1 MNDLKYITYQTFPS
15 KKANTI
21 QTIDNLKYL
30 KKYFNVEL
38 IFPLRES
45 FSSSNI
51 EDLKEFYGDISG
63 IKFTGTEHKLPFGK
77 FAYFE
82 KYLFLFSHFLWSRKN
97 VKKFIEPGDYKKFFF
112 TRSEW
117 VFYFLSKKG
126 FNVIFECHQFSKVRK
141 FILDKSIKYPNS
153 KILFLNENLLRDS
166 NIPKEHSNKLMVL
179 HNGVD
184 EKLFRKKVRKNKN
197 EIVFAGNL
205 KRFDN
210 DRNLKFIIDSF
221 KNSKLSEN
229 FTLKIVGAD
238 IEEGKE
244 LESYIKSLNLD
255 TIAKVVER
263 QNRENT
269 IRILESAEIG
279 LLINS
284 SENEHSFKYTSPLKY
299 FEYLYSQLKILA
311 IDFPAHRQLPFA
323 NNIQMFEEGDSEGFQ
338 ASLENSLS
346 INPISIDELDAITLE
361 NRAKK
366 ICDFFNFA
374 RLEGFEPPTL

>member
-38 IFPLRES
+38 IFPLREA

-77 FAYFE
+77 FSYFE

-97 VKKFIEPGDYKKFFF
+97 VKKFIEPGDYKKFYF

-141 FILDKSIKYPNS
+141 LIIDKSIKYPNS
-153 KILFLNENLLRDS
+153 KILFLNENLHRDS

-221 KNSKLSEN
+221 KNFKLSES

-238 IEEGKE
+238 IEESKE

-338 ASLENSLS
+338 ESLENSLS
-346 INPISIDELDAITLE
+346 INPISIDELDTITLE

-366 ICDFFNFA
+366 ICDFFNFV

>member
-38 IFPLRES
+38 IFPLREA

-117 VFYFLSKKG
+117 VFYFLSKKS

-141 FILDKSIKYPNS
+141 LILDKSIKYPNS

-184 EKLFRKKVRKNKN
+184 EKLFRKKVKKNKN

-205 KRFDN
+205 KRFND

-221 KNSKLSEN
+221 KNFKLSEN

-238 IEEGKE
+238 KEEGEE
-244 LESYIKSLNLD
+244 LERYIKSVNLD
-255 TIAKVVER
+255 TIVKVVER

-311 IDFPAHRQLPFA
+311 INFPAHRQLPFA
-323 NNIQMFEEGDSEGFQ
+323 DNIQMFEEGDSEGFQ
-338 ASLENSLS
+338 ASLKNSLS
-346 INPISIDELDAITLE
+346 TNPISIDELDTITLE
-361 NRAKK
+361 HRAKK
-366 ICDFFNFA
+366 ICDFFNVA

>member
-141 FILDKSIKYPNS
+141 LILDKSIKYPNS

-184 EKLFRKKVRKNKN
+184 ENYLEK
-197 EIVFAGNL
+197 
-205 KRFDN
+205 
-210 DRNLKFIIDSF
+210 
-221 KNSKLSEN
+221 SEE
-229 FTLKIVGAD
+229 K
-238 IEEGKE
+238 
-244 LESYIKSLNLD
+244 
-255 TIAKVVER
+255 
-263 QNRENT
+263 
-269 IRILESAEIG
+269 
-279 LLINS
+279 
-284 SENEHSFKYTSPLKY
+284 
-299 FEYLYSQLKILA
+299 
-311 IDFPAHRQLPFA
+311 
-323 NNIQMFEEGDSEGFQ
+323 
-338 ASLENSLS
+338 
-346 INPISIDELDAITLE
+346 
-361 NRAKK
+361 
-366 ICDFFNFA
+366 
-374 RLEGFEPPTL
+374 

>member
-38 IFPLRES
+38 IFPLREA

-51 EDLKEFYGDISG
+51 EDLKEFYGDISD
-63 IKFTGTEHKLPFGK
+63 IKFTGTDHKLPFGK
-77 FAYFE
+77 FSYFE
-82 KYLFLFSHFLWSRKN
+82 KYLFLLSHFLWSRKN
-97 VKKFIEPGDYKKFFF
+97 VKKFIEPRDYNKFFF

-117 VFYFLSKKG
+117 VFYFLSKKS

-141 FILDKSIKYPNS
+141 LILDKSIKYPNS

-184 EKLFRKKVRKNKN
+184 EKLFRKKVKKNKN

-205 KRFDN
+205 KRFDD

-238 IEEGKE
+238 IEEGEE
-244 LESYIKSLNLD
+244 LESYIKSQNLD

-338 ASLENSLS
+338 ACLKNSLS
-346 INPISIDELDAITLE
+346 INPISIDELDTITLE

>member
-1 MNDLKYITYQTFPS
+1 MNELKYITYQTFPS

-117 VFYFLSKKG
+117 VFYFLSKKS

-141 FILDKSIKYPNS
+141 LILDKSIKYPNS

-221 KNSKLSEN
+221 KNFKLSEN

>member
-141 FILDKSIKYPNS
+141 LILDKSIKYPNS

-221 KNSKLSEN
+221 KNFKLSEN

-374 RLEGFEPPTL
+374 RLEGLEHPTL

>member
-38 IFPLRES
+38 IFPLREA

-117 VFYFLSKKG
+117 VFYFLSKKS

-141 FILDKSIKYPNS
+141 LILGKSIKYPNS

-238 IEEGKE
+238 IEEGEE
-244 LESYIKSLNLD
+244 LESYIKSQNLD

-338 ASLENSLS
+338 ACLKNSLS
-346 INPISIDELDAITLE
+346 INPISIDELDTITLE

>member
-141 FILDKSIKYPNS
+141 LILDKSIKYPNS

-221 KNSKLSEN
+221 KNFKLSEN

-374 RLEGFEPPTL
+374 RLEGLEPPTL

>member
-38 IFPLRES
+38 IFPLREA

-51 EDLKEFYGDISG
+51 EDLKEFYGDISD
-63 IKFTGTEHKLPFGK
+63 IKFTGTDHKLPFGK
-77 FAYFE
+77 FSYFE
-82 KYLFLFSHFLWSRKN
+82 KYLFLLSHFLWSRKN
-97 VKKFIEPGDYKKFFF
+97 VKKFIEPGDYNKFFF

-117 VFYFLSKKG
+117 VFYFLSKKS

-141 FILDKSIKYPNS
+141 LILGKSIKYPNS

-238 IEEGKE
+238 IEEGEE
-244 LESYIKSLNLD
+244 LESYIKSQNLD

-338 ASLENSLS
+338 ACLKNSLS
-346 INPISIDELDAITLE
+346 INPISIDELDTITLE

>member
-38 IFPLRES
+38 IFPLREA

-51 EDLKEFYGDISG
+51 EDLKEFYDDISD
-63 IKFTGTEHKLPFGK
+63 IKFTGTDHKLPFGK
-77 FAYFE
+77 FSYFE

-117 VFYFLSKKG
+117 VFYFLSKKS

-141 FILDKSIKYPNS
+141 LILDKSIKYPNS

-221 KNSKLSEN
+221 KNFKLSEN

-366 ICDFFNFA
+366 ICDFFNVA

>member
-38 IFPLRES
+38 IFPLREA

-51 EDLKEFYGDISG
+51 EDLKEFYGDISD
-63 IKFTGTEHKLPFGK
+63 IKFTGTDHKLPFGK
-77 FAYFE
+77 FSYFE
-82 KYLFLFSHFLWSRKN
+82 KYLFLLSHFLWSRKN
-97 VKKFIEPGDYKKFFF
+97 VKKFIEPRDYNKFFF

-117 VFYFLSKKG
+117 VFYFLSKKS

-141 FILDKSIKYPNS
+141 LILGKSIKYPNS

-184 EKLFRKKVRKNKN
+184 EKLFRKKVKKNKN

-205 KRFDN
+205 KRFDD

-238 IEEGKE
+238 IEEGEE
-244 LESYIKSLNLD
+244 LESYIKSQNLD

-338 ASLENSLS
+338 ACLKNSLS
-346 INPISIDELDAITLE
+346 INPISIDELDTITLE

>member
-38 IFPLRES
+38 IFPLREA

-77 FAYFE
+77 FSYFE

-141 FILDKSIKYPNS
+141 LIIDKSIKYPNS

-221 KNSKLSEN
+221 KNFKLSEN

-346 INPISIDELDAITLE
+346 INPISIDELDTITLE

>member
-77 FAYFE
+77 FSYFE

-141 FILDKSIKYPNS
+141 LILDKSIKYPNS

-184 EKLFRKKVRKNKN
+184 EKLFRKKVKKNKN

-205 KRFDN
+205 KRFDD

-221 KNSKLSEN
+221 KNFKLSEN

>member
-1 MNDLKYITYQTFPS
+1 M
-15 KKANTI
+15 
-21 QTIDNLKYL
+21 
-30 KKYFNVEL
+30 
-38 IFPLRES
+38 
-45 FSSSNI
+45 
-51 EDLKEFYGDISG
+51 
-63 IKFTGTEHKLPFGK
+63 
-77 FAYFE
+77 
-82 KYLFLFSHFLWSRKN
+82 
-97 VKKFIEPGDYKKFFF
+97 
-112 TRSEW
+112 
-117 VFYFLSKKG
+117 FYFLSKKG

-141 FILDKSIKYPNS
+141 LILDKSIKYPNS

-221 KNSKLSEN
+221 KNFKLSEN

-338 ASLENSLS
+338 ASFRKFS
-346 INPISIDELDAITLE
+346 
-361 NRAKK
+361 
-366 ICDFFNFA
+366 FNKSNIY
-374 RLEGFEPPTL
+374 R

>member
-51 EDLKEFYGDISG
+51 EDLKEFYGDISD
-63 IKFTGTEHKLPFGK
+63 IKFTGTDHKLPFGK
-77 FAYFE
+77 FSYFE
-82 KYLFLFSHFLWSRKN
+82 KYLFLLSHFLWSRKN

-141 FILDKSIKYPNS
+141 LILGKSIKYPNS

-221 KNSKLSEN
+221 KNFKLSEN

-238 IEEGKE
+238 IEEGEE
-244 LESYIKSLNLD
+244 LESYIKSQNLD

-323 NNIQMFEEGDSEGFQ
+323 NNIQMFEEGDSE
-338 ASLENSLS
+338 
-346 INPISIDELDAITLE
+346 
-361 NRAKK
+361 
-366 ICDFFNFA
+366 
-374 RLEGFEPPTL
+374 

>member
-21 QTIDNLKYL
+21 QTIDNLKHL

-38 IFPLRES
+38 IFPLREA
-45 FSSSNI
+45 FSSSNN

-77 FAYFE
+77 FSYFE

-97 VKKFIEPGDYKKFFF
+97 AKKFIESEDYKKNFF

-117 VFYFLSKKG
+117 VFYFLSKKNL
-126 FNVIFECHQFSKVRK
+126 NVIFECHQFSKVRK
-141 FILDKSIKYPNS
+141 WILDKSIKYPNS

-166 NIPKEHSNKLMVL
+166 NIPKKHSNKLMVL

-184 EKLFRKKVRKNKN
+184 EKLFRKKIKKNTN

-205 KRFDN
+205 KRFN
-210 DRNLKFIIDSF
+210 EDRNLKFVIDSF
-221 KNSKLSEN
+221 KKFKLSDSY
-229 FTLKIVGAD
+229 TLKIVGAEK
-238 IEEGKE
+238 EERDE
-244 LESYIKSLNLD
+244 LEKYINKLNLNK
-255 TIAKVVER
+255 TIKVLDK
-263 QNRENT
+263 QNRKNT
-269 IRILESAEIG
+269 IRIIEKAQIG

-284 SENEHSFKYTSPLKY
+284 SQNEHSFKYTSPLKY

-311 IDFPAHRQLPFA
+311 VDFPAHRELPFA
-323 NNIQMFEEGDSEGFQ
+323 NNIQMFKEDDSDGFQ
-338 ASLENSLS
+338 ASLYKTMST
-346 INPISIDELDAITLE
+346 NPISIDDLEVITLTH
-361 NRAKK
+361 RAKE
-366 ICDFFNFA
+366 IYNFYNFA

>member
-141 FILDKSIKYPNS
+141 LILDKSIKYPNS

-221 KNSKLSEN
+221 KNFKLSEN

-338 ASLENSLS
+338 TSLENSLS

-366 ICDFFNFA
+366 ICEFFNFA

>member
-38 IFPLRES
+38 IFPLREA

-77 FAYFE
+77 FSYFE

-141 FILDKSIKYPNS
+141 LIIDKSIKYPNS

-221 KNSKLSEN
+221 KNFKLSEN

>member
-141 FILDKSIKYPNS
+141 LILDKSIKYPNS

-221 KNSKLSEN
+221 KNFKLSEN

>member
-141 FILDKSIKYPNS
+141 LILDKSIKYPNS

-221 KNSKLSEN
+221 KNFKLSEN

-284 SENEHSFKYTSPLKY
+284 SENEHSLKYTSPLKY

>member
-141 FILDKSIKYPNS
+141 LILDKSIKYPNS
-153 KILFLNENLLRDS
+153 KILFLNENLLRDA

-221 KNSKLSEN
+221 KNFKLSEN

>member
-141 FILDKSIKYPNS
+141 LILDKSIKYPNS
-153 KILFLNENLLRDS
+153 KILFLNENLLRDA

-221 KNSKLSEN
+221 KNFKLSEN

-311 IDFPAHRQLPFA
+311 INFPAHRQLPFA
-323 NNIQMFEEGDSEGFQ
+323 DNIQMFEEGDSEGFQ

>member
-141 FILDKSIKYPNS
+141 LILGKSIKYPNS

-238 IEEGKE
+238 IEEGEE
-244 LESYIKSLNLD
+244 LESYIKSQNLD

-338 ASLENSLS
+338 ACLKNSLS
-346 INPISIDELDAITLE
+346 INPISIDELDTITLE

>member
-38 IFPLRES
+38 IFPLREA

-63 IKFTGTEHKLPFGK
+63 IKFTGTDHKLPFGK
-77 FAYFE
+77 ISYFE
-82 KYLFLFSHFLWSRKN
+82 KYLFLFSHFLWSKRN
-97 VKKFIEPGDYKKFFF
+97 VKTFIEPEDYKKFFF

-117 VFYFLSKKG
+117 VFYFLSKK
-126 FNVIFECHQFSKVRK
+126 NLDVIFECHQFSKLRK
-141 FILDKSIKYPNS
+141 WILDKSIKYPNS

-166 NIPKEHSNKLMVL
+166 NIPTEHSGKLMVL

-184 EKLFRKKVRKNKN
+184 EKLFRKKVEKNEN

-205 KRFDN
+205 KRFDE
-210 DRNLKFIIDSF
+210 DRNLKFIIDSL
-221 KNSKLSEN
+221 KNFKLSEN

-238 IEEGKE
+238 KEEGEE
-244 LESYIKSLNLD
+244 LERYIKKLNLNS
-255 TIAKVVER
+255 IVKVVDR

-269 IRILESAEIG
+269 IRIIESAEIG

-323 NNIQMFEEGDSEGFQ
+323 NNIQMFEEGDIEGFQ
-338 ASLENSLS
+338 ASLKNCISL
-346 INPISIDELDAITLE
+346 NPISIDGLDIITLE
-361 NRAKK
+361 HRAKK
-366 ICDFFNFA
+366 IYNFFNVA

>member
-141 FILDKSIKYPNS
+141 LILDKSIKYPNS
-153 KILFLNENLLRDS
+153 KILFLNENLLRDA

-184 EKLFRKKVRKNKN
+184 EKLFRKKVKKNKN

-221 KNSKLSEN
+221 KNFKLSEN

-361 NRAKK
+361 NRANK

>member
-51 EDLKEFYGDISG
+51 EDLKEFYDDISD
-63 IKFTGTEHKLPFGK
+63 IKFTGTDHKLPFGK
-77 FAYFE
+77 FSYFE

-141 FILDKSIKYPNS
+141 LILDKSIKYPNS

-221 KNSKLSEN
+221 KNFKLSEN